1 MSKAIL
7 CERANYSTGLYALLP
22 LLQQGVMLF
31 FFFNVLCNGILC
43 VLFEENVLELKKK
56 MLEKSLNQNFLKK
69 SLPKYLLS

>member
-7 CERANYSTGLYALLP
+7 CERANYSTGLYCPAAITATRSYA
-22 LLQQGVMLF
+22 F
-31 FFFNVLCNGILC
+31 FKMFYAMEFC
-43 VLFEENVLELKKK
+43 VFCLKKMSLSLKKK